1 MDYPA
6 FLSPD
11 LKVTVGSSELE
22 IPRENA
28 EQYKTLQKALKEPAR
43 ER

>member
-11 LKVTVGSSELE
+11 LKITVGSSELE
-22 IPRENA
+22 IPTESA
-28 EQYKTLQKALKEPAR
+28 EHYKTLQKALKEPAH